1 MLARLKP
8 GLNIIKCTLK
18 ELVLIENLV
27 SFARLPSY
35 YPWILGR
42 SKRIMWWGSFVTYE
56 ASARKCFHPDSKS
69 IAHKSFVKTL
79 STPWTSFIFQSS
91 SLLRASIK
99 RRSTIFRP
107 SSKFSQVQVWLG
119 AAGMSG
125 KSQNVSQRE
134 RERERHS
141 IQFVAFLILKRTW
154 AITIF
159 MSV

>member
-18 ELVLIENLV
+18 ELVLLENLV

-79 STPWTSFIFQSS
+79 STPWVSFILQSS
-91 SLLRASIK
+91 SFNTSDILK

-107 SSKFSQVQVWLG
+107 SSKFPQVQVWLG

-134 RERERHS
+134 RKRD
-141 IQFVAFLILKRTW
+141 ILFNLSLFSSSKELGP
-154 AITIF
+154 
-159 MSV
+159 